1 MSNKMINL
9 MEVCGTHTHQIA
21 KYGIKSILPENVN
34 LISGPG
40 CPVCVTSQKDIDR
53 AIWIASQKNVIFC
66 TFGDMLKVPGYST
79 SLEKLKS
86 EGKDI
91 RVVLSA
97 GDCIDI
103 ALRNRDKTVIFMA
116 VGFET
121 TSPTVAATILK
132 AKKLKIKNFK
142 IFVSHKLIIPAI
154 EELLKDENLKVN
166 GFILPGHVS
175 TIIGKKPYQFITKKY
190 KKAGVITGFEP
201 EDVLEGIKMLIK
213 QIEHNDFKIEI
224 QYKRAVKEEGNS
236 KAIEILY
243 RVFEKCSS
251 EWRGLGIIKNSGL
264 KLKEEF
270 KEFDVENFFEIPE
283 IETKENSG
291 CICGEILKGIKKPS
305 DCTLF
310 KKVCTPFNQV
320 GPCMVSS
327 EGTCA
332 AFSDL
337 KIIEK

>member
-175 TIIGKKPYQFITKKY
+175 TIIGKKPYEFIAKKY

-251 EWRGLGIIKNSGL
+251 EWRGLGIIENSGL
-264 KLKEEF
+264 KLKDEF
-270 KEFDVENFFEIPE
+270 KEFEAENFFEIPE

-310 KKVCTPFNQV
+310 KKVCTPFNPV

-327 EGTCA
+327 EGTCSA
-332 AFSDL
+332 YYRFGL
-337 KIIEK
+337 